1 MSGGGAIGGAVSAGR
16 DDVFDVVVAGAGL
29 AGHVA
34 ALSAAEAGATV
45 VLLEKG
51 PEFGGSSV
59 LAGGG
64 LVFAGT
70 DLQKAAGIDD
80 SAEAL
85 RADLVATGR
94 GRADEALVDAYVGHQ
109 LETFEWLRASGVA
122 MSLASQTAHGEVAR
136 VHFTGR
142 GAATRHL
149 HQRVVEHDLVEYR
162 ANFQAG
168 RLHRGHDGRVN
179 TVAVGGPDG
188 PRLTA
193 TRGVVLATGGFAR
206 SAELVDAFAPQWASA
221 VKMGGRF
228 NTGDGLRMA
237 CDLGAG
243 LADMPY
249 VSASFG
255 ASVQHYPDLAHDL
268 DEQPILLYPNARGA
282 IVVNLEGNRFANEDL
297 NYKQFSALCAEQSG
311 GVAVQIFDHEIFR
324 QSDARALPLD
334 FEGALASGLL
344 RRAGT
349 LADLATA
356 LRLDLEAL
364 HATVARYNESVR
376 AGADADFGRIM
387 RFGDNPGGGL
397 IAKAPFYGF
406 PTRSGLTSTLAG
418 VTVDARMQVRDVYGG
433 MIPGLYAAGE
443 TVGGLHGA
451 GYYSGSAMG
460 KAAVFGRIAG
470 RAVAG
475 S

>member
-1 MSGGGAIGGAVSAGR
+1 MIVATDEQTTA
-16 DDVFDVVVAGAGL
+16 VFDVVVAGAGL
-29 AGHVA
+29 AGHAA

-85 RADLVATGR
+85 RADLIAAGR
-94 GRADEALVDAYVGHQ
+94 GHADEALVDAYVDHQ

-122 MSLASQTAHGEVAR
+122 MSLAAQVTHGGVAR

-149 HQRVVEHDLVEYR
+149 HQRVMEHDLVTYR
-162 ANFQAG
+162 ANVQAG
-168 RLHRGHDGRVN
+168 RLHRGHDGRVD
-179 TVAVGGPDG
+179 TVAIGGPDG
-188 PRLTA
+188 PQVTA
-193 TRGVVLATGGFAR
+193 TRGVVLATGGFTR
-206 SAELVDAFAPQWASA
+206 SAELVHAFAPQWANA
-221 VKMGGRF
+221 VTMGGRF

-243 LADMPY
+243 LADIPY
-249 VSASFG
+249 ISASFG
-255 ASVQHYPDLAHDL
+255 ASVQHYPDLARDP

-282 IVVNLEGNRFANEDL
+282 IVVNLEGNRFGDEDL
-297 NYKQFSALCAEQSG
+297 NYKQFSRLCAEQPG
-311 GVAVQIFDHEIFR
+311 GVAVQIFDDDIFG
-324 QSDARALPLD
+324 QSDARALPFD
-334 FEGALASGLL
+334 FAGALASSLL
-344 RRAGT
+344 RRADT
-349 LADLATA
+349 LADLATE
-356 LRLDLEAL
+356 LRLDPNAL
-364 HATVARYNESVR
+364 HATVTRYNEGVR
-376 AGADADFGRIM
+376 VGADFDFGRKM
-387 RFGDNPGGGL
+387 HFRDNPGGGL
-397 IAKAPFYGF
+397 ITKAPFYGF
-406 PTRSGLTSTLAG
+406 PTRPGLTSTYAG
-418 VTVDARMQVRDVYGG
+418 VTVDARMRVRDMYGG
-433 MIPGLYAAGE
+433 AIPGLYAAGE
-443 TVGGLHGA
+443 TVGGFHGA

-475 S
+475 G